1 MITLNFFNPI
11 FTIMETAEIKKSIQE
26 LFPLFDQLELVD
38 ELAKNS
44 KYMSL
49 PPNTE
54 ILNSDS
60 YIKVIPLVLT
70 GSIKIFRTDDSG
82 REIFLYYIQGGES
95 CAITL
100 SSCLKM
106 EKSSIRAV
114 VQEETELLAIPVE
127 VVYDVNKKYP
137 SWHHFVFE
145 TFNRRFSEVLK
156 VLENVVFHHMDERIA
171 KYLINKA
178 LTISSNELTISHQEI
193 ANDLATSREVVSRLL
208 KQFEKKGLVELS
220 RGKILITELINSRK
234 ISFN

>member
-1 MITLNFFNPI
+1 
-11 FTIMETAEIKKSIQE
+11 METAAIKKAIQR

-44 KYMSL
+44 DFMEL
-49 PPNTE
+49 PAKTE
-54 ILNSDS
+54 LLDSGS
-60 YIKVIPLVLT
+60 YIKVIPLVLS
-70 GSIKIFRTDDSG
+70 GSVKVFRTDESG

-114 VQEETELLAIPVE
+114 VQEDTTLLAIPVG
-127 VVYDVNKKYP
+127 VIYDVNKKYP
-137 SWHHFVFE
+137 SWHHFVFD
-145 TFNRRFSEVLK
+145 TFSQRFDEVLT

-171 KYLINKA
+171 KYLIDKA
-178 LTISSNELTISHQEI
+178 LTLNTKELTISHQEI

-208 KQFEKKGLVELS
+208 KQFEKKGFLELS
-220 RGKILITELINSRK
+220 RGKITIKELLNSRK
-234 ISFN
+234 LTFN